1 MGTLKKET
9 GDLVTKEKEKAEVI
23 IDLLASVFSDK
34 GSSHTELVAD
44 SNDKNLEKEDLPAVC
59 EDQVLDHLKNLEV
72 HKSVGPNKIYPQVL
86 RELVDE
92 VAKMLCIIFEG
103 LWQFGE
109 IHTHWKRG
117 NITPLFKKGK
127 KRRSRELQDSL
138 NSVPDKIMEHILRK
152 VPVST

>member
-1 MGTLKKET
+1 MTSFPQFSPVRALAQ
-9 GDLVTKEKEKAEVI
+9 VAE
-23 IDLLASVFSDK
+23 
-34 GSSHTELVAD
+34 
-44 SNDKNLEKEDLPAVC
+44 SNGNNLEKVNLPAVS
-59 EDQVLDHLKNLEV
+59 EDKVLDHLKNLEV